1 MEGIVLGLLS
11 SQEIEAKLQSLV
23 GWTYSAQ
30 KKCLAKEFSFKDFV
44 QTFSFMTQVA
54 LYSEKTNH
62 HPEWKNVY
70 NKLWIELSTHD
81 AGGVTEKDMELAA
94 FINEKAWEIR

>member
-1 MEGIVLGLLS
+1 MEKLS
-11 SQEIEAKLQSLV
+11 AQQIEAKLQSLV
-23 GWTYSAQ
+23 GWNYSSQ
-30 KKCLAKEFSFKDFV
+30 RKCIAKEFSFKDFV
-44 QTFSFMTQVA
+44 QAFSFMTQVA
-54 LYSEKTNH
+54 LYSEKMDH

-81 AGGVTEKDMELAA
+81 AGGVTEKDMDLAA